1 MDRFAHFTGDE
12 ISPVHQHGRRR
23 IRIGTG
29 SDLHP
34 DLRCRGMG
42 DGVDAPYGI
51 AMCQDGGVE
60 TTI

>member
-1 MDRFAHFTGDE
+1 MLQDELRMFAG
-12 ISPVHQHGRRR
+12 IGRTQTA
-23 IRIGTG
+23 G
-29 SDLHP
+29 L
-34 DLRCRGMG
+34 G